1 LSAINLA
8 VKKMWADNS
17 ILNDVVSKIWLLVF
31 YGLAIISFPQATLA
45 GEDNP
50 EKIPDRYGLSVN
62 IGNTY
67 DPSGDTGFVLLTGF
81 ALFDY
86 DKIWPHAAPEALRF
100 KVEASA
106 GSTWTKDK
114 DFMASAS
121 IFALYYLD
129 RLAKGSLRPYVEGGI
144 GGIYTEW
151 KADGQGS
158 HLNFNPQLGIGT
170 EFTAGPAAT
179 YLVALRLH
187 HISNAGLKEDNRGAN
202 SIVFVI
208 GRFF

>member
-1 LSAINLA
+1 MHIPTEKFNSPAA
-8 VKKMWADNS
+8 VN
-17 ILNDVVSKIWLLVF
+17 KIWLFVF
-31 YGLAIISFPQATLA
+31 GLLWVISCPRIIQADTA
-45 GEDNP
+45 YMGE
-50 EKIPDRYGLSVN
+50 IPDRYGLSAN

-67 DPSGDTGFVLLTGF
+67 DPSAKTGFVMLSGF
-81 ALFDY
+81 ALYDY

-100 KVEASA
+100 KVEVSA

-129 RLAKGSLRPYVEGGI
+129 RFAYKSFRPYAEGGI
-144 GGIYTEW
+144 GGIYTQW
-151 KADGQGS
+151 KVDGQGS
-158 HLNFNPQLGIGT
+158 HLNFNPQVGIGT
-170 EFTAGPAAT
+170 EFSTGYGGT
-179 YLVALRLH
+179 YLAAVRLH
-187 HISNAGLKEDNRGAN
+187 HFSNAGLKEDNRGVN

>member
-1 LSAINLA
+1 MRTNKSTLNSAFRIC
-8 VKKMWADNS
+8 
-17 ILNDVVSKIWLLVF
+17 WLLVF
-31 YGLAIISFPQATLA
+31 YCLAIISFPQAILG
-45 GEDNP
+45 GEDTPND
-50 EKIPDRYGLSVN
+50 IPNRYGLSLN

-67 DPSGDTGFVLLTGF
+67 DPSGDTGFVMLTGF

-100 KVEASA
+100 KVEVSA

-121 IFALYYLD
+121 IFALYYLN
-129 RLAKGSLRPYVEGGI
+129 RFTTGSLLPYVEGGI

-151 KADGQGS
+151 KVDGQGS

-170 EFTAGPAAT
+170 EFSIGPAAT
-179 YLVALRLH
+179 YLAALRLH
-187 HISNAGLKEDNRGAN
+187 HISNAGLDKDNRGAN

>member
-1 LSAINLA
+1 MQTST
-8 VKKMWADNS
+8 S
-17 ILNDVVSKIWLLVF
+17 IFNGVYRKYWLLIF
-31 YGLAIISFPQATLA
+31 CCLAIIIFPQSTLTA
-45 GEDNP
+45 ENNYD
-50 EKIPDRYGLSVN
+50 KISDQYGLTVN

-67 DPSGDTGFVLLTGF
+67 DPSGDTGFIMLTGF

-100 KVEASA
+100 KVEISA

-121 IFALYYLD
+121 VFALYYIDCLS
-129 RLAKGSLRPYVEGGI
+129 KESFHPYIEGGI
-144 GGIYTEW
+144 GGIYTGW
-151 KADGQGS
+151 KVEGQGS

-170 EFTAGPAAT
+170 EFTLGSATT
-179 YLVALRLH
+179 YLVAMRLF
-187 HISNAGLKEDNRGAN
+187 HISNAGLKEDNRGVN

-208 GRFF
+208 GRSF

>member
-1 LSAINLA
+1 MRAS
-8 VKKMWADNS
+8 NS
-17 ILNDVVSKIWLLVF
+17 ILNDIFRKIWLFVF
-31 YGLAIISFPQATLA
+31 YCLAIITFPQAILA

-50 EKIPDRYGLSVN
+50 DDIPNRYGLSLN

-67 DPSGDTGFVLLTGF
+67 DPSGDTGFVMLTGF

-100 KVEASA
+100 KVEVSA

-121 IFALYYLD
+121 IFALYYID
-129 RLAKGSLRPYVEGGI
+129 RFAKGNFRPYVEGGI

-151 KADGQGS
+151 KVDGQGS

-170 EFTAGPAAT
+170 EFSVGPADI
-179 YLVALRLH
+179 YLAALRLH
-187 HISNAGLKEDNRGAN
+187 HISNAGLKEDNRGVN
-202 SIVFVI
+202 SIAFVI
-208 GRFF
+208 GRYF

>member
-1 LSAINLA
+1 MQTDAST
-8 VKKMWADNS
+8 AD
-17 ILNDVVSKIWLLVF
+17 DEYWKYGWLVF
-31 YGLAIISFPQATLA
+31 FCLALFLFPQATLA
-45 GEDNP
+45 GEDDP
-50 EKIPDRYGLSVN
+50 EKIPDHYGLSVN

-67 DPSGDTGFVLLTGF
+67 DPSGDTGFALLTGF

-100 KVEASA
+100 KVEVSA
-106 GSTWTKDK
+106 GSTWTKKK

-121 IFALYYLD
+121 IFALYYID
-129 RLAKGSLRPYVEGGI
+129 RFAKGSLRPYVEGGI

-151 KADGQGS
+151 RVDGQAS

-170 EFTAGPAAT
+170 EFSVGPTAT
-179 YLVALRLH
+179 YLAALRLH
-187 HISNAGLKEDNRGAN
+187 HISNAGLKKDNRGAN

>member
-1 LSAINLA
+1 MRTNKSTLNSAFRIC
-8 VKKMWADNS
+8 
-17 ILNDVVSKIWLLVF
+17 WLLVF
-31 YGLAIISFPQATLA
+31 YCLAIISFPQATPA
-45 GEDNP
+45 GEDQP
-50 EKIPDRYGLSVN
+50 DDIPNRYGLSLN

-67 DPSGDTGFVLLTGF
+67 DPSGDIGFVMLTGF

-100 KVEASA
+100 KVEVSA
-106 GSTWTKDK
+106 GSAWTKDK
-114 DFMASAS
+114 DFMTSAS
-121 IFALYYLD
+121 IFALYYTD
-129 RLAKGSLRPYVEGGI
+129 RFAKGSLRPYVEGGI

-158 HLNFNPQLGIGT
+158 YLNFNPQLGIGT
-170 EFTAGPAAT
+170 EFSIGSAAT
-179 YLVALRLH
+179 YLAALRLH
-187 HISNAGLKEDNRGAN
+187 HISNAELKEDNRGVN

>member
-1 LSAINLA
+1 MQIDTSTAGDEY
-8 VKKMWADNS
+8 WQYG
-17 ILNDVVSKIWLLVF
+17 WLVF
-31 YGLAIISFPQATLA
+31 FCLALFLFPQATLA
-45 GEDNP
+45 GEDDP
-50 EKIPDRYGLSVN
+50 EKIPDRYGLTVN

-67 DPSGDTGFVLLTGF
+67 DPTGDTGFIMLTGF

-100 KVEASA
+100 KVEVSA
-106 GSTWTKDK
+106 GSTWTKKK

-121 IFALYYLD
+121 IFALYYID
-129 RLAKGSLRPYVEGGI
+129 QFAKGSLRPYIEGGI

-151 KADGQGS
+151 RVDGQAS

-170 EFTAGPAAT
+170 EFSVGPAAT
-179 YLVALRLH
+179 YLAALRLH
-187 HISNAGLKEDNRGAN
+187 HISNAGLKKDNRGAN

>member
-1 LSAINLA
+1 MQ
-8 VKKMWADNS
+8 KKTS
-17 ILNDVVSKIWLLVF
+17 SLNDVYHK
-31 YGLAIISFPQATLA
+31 YGLLIYYCLALLCIPQSTLA
-45 GEDNP
+45 GENNP
-50 EKIPDRYGLSVN
+50 DKIPDRYGLTVN

-67 DPSGDTGFVLLTGF
+67 DPSGGIGFIMPTGF

-100 KVEASA
+100 KVEVGA

-121 IFALYYLD
+121 MFALYYID
-129 RLAKGSLRPYVEGGI
+129 RFAKGSLRPYVEGGI

-151 KADGQGS
+151 KVEGQGS
-158 HLNFNPQLGIGT
+158 HINFNPQLGIGT
-170 EFTAGPAAT
+170 EFSVGSTTT
-179 YLVALRLH
+179 YLAALRLH
-187 HISNAGLKEDNRGAN
+187 HISNAGLEKDNRGVN

>member
-1 LSAINLA
+1 MRTNKSNLNSAFRIC
-8 VKKMWADNS
+8 
-17 ILNDVVSKIWLLVF
+17 WLLVF
-31 YGLAIISFPQATLA
+31 YCLAIISFPQAILG

-50 EKIPDRYGLSVN
+50 DDIPNRYGLSLN

-67 DPSGDTGFVLLTGF
+67 DPSGDIGFVMLTGF

-100 KVEASA
+100 KVEFSA
-106 GSTWTKDK
+106 GSTWTSNK

-121 IFALYYLD
+121 IFALYYLN
-129 RLAKGSLRPYVEGGI
+129 RFEKGGFRPYVEGGI

-151 KADGQGS
+151 KVDGQGS

-170 EFTAGPAAT
+170 EFSVGPADT
-179 YLVALRLH
+179 YLAALRLH

>member
-1 LSAINLA
+1 MQMPTKKFDLPVA
-8 VKKMWADNS
+8 VTR
-17 ILNDVVSKIWLLVF
+17 IWLLVF
-31 YGLAIISFPQATLA
+31 GLLWMVSCPRWAQAETA
-45 GEDNP
+45 CPGE
-50 EKIPDRYGLSVN
+50 IADRYGLSAN

-67 DPSGDTGFVLLTGF
+67 DPSTKTGF
-81 ALFDY
+81 AMLSGFALYDY

-100 KVEASA
+100 KVEVSA
-106 GSTWTKDK
+106 GSTWTKDR

-129 RLAKGSLRPYVEGGI
+129 RFAQKSLRPYVEGGI
-144 GGIYTEW
+144 GGIYTQW
-151 KADGQGS
+151 KVDGQGS

-170 EFTAGPAAT
+170 EFSAGYGAT
-179 YLVALRLH
+179 YLAAVRLH
-187 HISNAGLKEDNRGAN
+187 HFSNAGLKEDNRGVN